1 MVNVNGARRVLI
13 GAACIALAGCAGV
26 QPVAY
31 SGIDSSS
38 YLKTN
43 THDTSGRIPY
53 RYSTQVDWRSYTKV
67 IVDPVTVYRGA
78 DGQFGDLRDTDKTA
92 LADYMKRTFVDKLGK
107 RFVVSSEASPNTMR
121 VKLTLTGAETT
132 TPFLGPVSRF
142 DIAGGL
148 YNGVQAIRGGKGSFT
163 GSITYAVEVFDAS
176 TGRLLDAYVTK
187 QYPNAMNIGAA
198 FGSLGAAKTGIDKGA
213 DAFLAGLN

>member
-1 MVNVNGARRVLI
+1 MGMNNAQRVLVV
-13 GAACIALAGCAGV
+13 AACVVMAGCAGV

-43 THDTSGRIPY
+43 TRDTSGRIPY
-53 RYSTQVDWRSYTKV
+53 RYSTQVDWRNYTKV
-67 IVDPVTVYRGA
+67 IVDPVTIYRGP
-78 DGQFGDLRDTDKTA
+78 DNQFGDMHDADKTA
-92 LADYMKRTFVDKLGK
+92 LADYMKQTFTDKLGK
-107 RFVVSSEASPNTMR
+107 RFTVANAAGPNTMR

-163 GSITYAVEVFDAS
+163 GWISYAVEVYDAPS
-176 TGRLLDAYVTK
+176 GRLLDAYVTK
-187 QYPNAMNIGAA
+187 QYPNAMNIGAS
-198 FGSLGAAKTGIDKGA
+198 FGSLGAAKTGVDKGA